1 MLKKIN
7 RIKGLKLKRK
17 LVCLTAY
24 STPISKLLDN
34 HCDIVLVGD
43 SMATAFYGMENTK
56 SINLKTIIN
65 HAVAVKKG
73 SKKSTVVVDMP
84 INTYKNLKIAKKN
97 VKEVFRKTKC
107 DAIKLES
114 DGKNFNIIRK
124 LVNLGF
130 PVMGHIG
137 FTPQNKNKF
146 KPQGLKKNEENKLIK
161 ESLEIERAG
170 AFSIVL
176 ECIGEKTS
184 KKITNIINIPTIG
197 IGSSKFCDG
206 QILVTD
212 DLIGISGFK
221 PKFVK
226 KYINL
231 KKILEKIFNKFK
243 MDVLKERFPTKKNSF
258 N

>member
-1 MLKKIN
+1 MIKKIN
-7 RIKGLKLKRK
+7 RIKSLKLKRK

-56 SINLKTIIN
+56 SINLRTIIN

-73 SKKSTVVVDMP
+73 SNKSTVVVDMP
-84 INTYKNLKIAKKN
+84 INTYKNFKIAKKN
-97 VKEVFRKTKC
+97 VTEVFKQTKC
-107 DAIKLES
+107 DAVKLES
-114 DGKNFNIIRK
+114 DSKNFNIIRK

-137 FTPQNKNKF
+137 YTPQNKKKF
-146 KPQGLKKNEENKLIK
+146 KPQGLQQHEEKKLIK

-184 KKITNIINIPTIG
+184 KKITNITNIPTIG

-231 KKILEKIFNKFK
+231 KKILEKTFIKFK
-243 MDVLKERFPTKKNSF
+243 LDVLKEKFPTKKNSF

>member
-7 RIKGLKLKRK
+7 RIKRLKSKRK

-24 STPISKLLDN
+24 STPISKILDN
-34 HCDIVLVGD
+34 YCDIVLVGD

-56 SINLKTIIN
+56 TINLKTIIN
-65 HAVAVKKG
+65 HAIAVKRG

-84 INTYKNLKIAKKN
+84 INTYKSFKIAKKN
-97 VKEVFRKTKC
+97 VTDVFKKTKC
-107 DAIKLES
+107 DAVKLES
-114 DGKNFNIIRK
+114 DGKNFTIIRK

-130 PVMGHIG
+130 PIMGHIG
-137 FTPQNKNKF
+137 YTPQNKNKF
-146 KPQGLKKNEENKLIK
+146 KPQGLKKNEEKKLIK
-161 ESLEIERAG
+161 ESLEIENAG
-170 AFSIVL
+170 AFSLVL

-184 KKITNIINIPTIG
+184 KKITKVTNIPTIG

-231 KKILEKIFNKFK
+231 KKILEKTFFKFK
-243 MDVLKERFPTKKNSF
+243 MDVLKQKFPARKNSF

>member
-7 RIKGLKLKRK
+7 KIKRLKLKRK

-24 STPISKLLDN
+24 STPISKILDN

-65 HAVAVKKG
+65 HAIAVKRG

-84 INTYKNLKIAKKN
+84 INTYKSFNIAKRN
-97 VKEVFRKTKC
+97 VANVFKQTKC
-107 DAIKLES
+107 DAVKLES
-114 DGKNFNIIRK
+114 DGKNFAIIRR

-130 PVMGHIG
+130 PIMGHIG
-137 FTPQNKNKF
+137 YTPQNKSKF
-146 KPQGLKKNEENKLIK
+146 KPQGLKKNEEKKLI
-161 ESLEIERAG
+161 EEALEIEKAG
-170 AFSIVL
+170 AFSMVL
-176 ECIGEKTS
+176 ECIGEQTS
-184 KKITNIINIPTIG
+184 KKITKVTNIPTIG

-231 KKILEKIFNKFK
+231 KKILEKTFFKFK
-243 MDVLKERFPTKKNSF
+243 MDVLNHKFPARKNSF